1 MSLMTLGLLWDQSVL
16 VVYVAPPGD
25 MHAEVVIVQP
35 VMDFEKETL
44 PPNDV
49 LHFAEGDQQGGCQ
62 VRSLAWMVNQA
73 MKVFAYIC
81 VVLRSQ

>member
-1 MSLMTLGLLWDQSVL
+1 MSHVAGGNIETPGKDMSLMTLGLLWDQSVL

-49 LHFAEGDQQGGCQ
+49 LHFAEGDQ
-62 VRSLAWMVNQA
+62 
-73 MKVFAYIC
+73 
-81 VVLRSQ
+81 